1 MDELLRQVGAI
12 VRAMWRHR
20 WLGLA
25 VAWLVGVVGSI
36 VVMSVPDKYEAS
48 ARIYVDTQ
56 SILAPLMAGLAVRP
70 NVDQQVDMLS
80 RTLISRPNVE
90 RLIRMADLDLNVKS
104 KADQEAL
111 VDHLMKT
118 LQIKTTGRDNLYTLA
133 YRDPDPKK
141 AARVVQSLTS
151 IFVESNLGDKR
162 KDSSSAK
169 QFIEEQVKAY
179 EKKLQD
185 AEERLKEFK
194 LRNIDLQLGEGKGL
208 TEQVGNISIQLG
220 QAKMDLHQAEDARDS
235 LKRQLAGEDPI
246 LLPDGTDTEAAAG
259 VSIPE
264 IDGRIDSLKRN
275 LDALLQR
282 FTDQHPDVINTRRMI
297 KELEEQKKKQI
308 AARRKAEATNPG
320 SSVNSNPVYQQIK
333 VALSE
338 AEANVASLKAKVADY
353 EGRYKR
359 ITDVMRTQ
367 PQLEQELAQL
377 NRDYDVNKK
386 NYETL
391 VARRESAS
399 LTGEMDSTTGV
410 VDFRLIDPPRASNTP
425 VAPNRLLLLAMA
437 LIASLAAG
445 VAASFVAS
453 QLRPVFF
460 DSRTLRQV
468 SGLPVLG
475 AISLIRDEALLRQ
488 IKMRTKRFLI
498 AFIGLIG
505 AFGSGML
512 VLAIMLTRTAA

>member
-12 VRAMWRHR
+12 LRAMWRHR

-25 VAWLVGVVGSI
+25 VSWLVGAVSAVVI
-36 VVMSVPDKYEAS
+36 MIVPDEYEAS

-70 NVDQQVDMLS
+70 NVDQQVGMLS

-90 RLIRMADLDLNVKS
+90 RLVRMADLDLNVKS
-104 KADQEAL
+104 KADQEEL
-111 VDHLMKT
+111 IDHLVKT
-118 LQIKTTGRDNLYTLA
+118 LQIKSTGRDNLYTLA

-169 QFIEEQVKAY
+169 QFIEEQVRAY
-179 EKKLQD
+179 EKKLED

-208 TEQVGNISIQLG
+208 TEQVSDISSHLA

-235 LKRQLAGEDPI
+235 LKRQLEGVQPV
-246 LLPDGTDTEAAAG
+246 LVPDESVSASD
-259 VSIPE
+259 VSIPD

-297 KELEEQKKKQI
+297 KELEEQKKREI
-308 AARRKAEATNPG
+308 AARKKAEAANPIA
-320 SSVNSNPVYQQIK
+320 SANTNPVYQQIK
-333 VALSE
+333 VSLSE
-338 AEANVASLKAKVADY
+338 AEANVASLRAKVGDY
-353 EGRYKR
+353 EARYKR
-359 ITDVMRTQ
+359 IADIMRNQ

-399 LTGEMDSTTGV
+399 LTGEMESTTGV

-425 VAPNRLLLLAMA
+425 VAPNRLLLLPLA
-437 LIASLAAG
+437 LLVSLAAG
-445 VAASFVAS
+445 IAASFVAS

-460 DSRTLRQV
+460 DARSLRQGT
-468 SGLPVLG
+468 GLPVLG
-475 AISLIRDEALLRQ
+475 VVSLIRDEVSLKQ
-488 IKMRTKRFLI
+488 VKKRTKHFL
-498 AFIGLIG
+498 AGVLGLIG

-512 VLAIMLTRTAA
+512 VLAILLSRAAA